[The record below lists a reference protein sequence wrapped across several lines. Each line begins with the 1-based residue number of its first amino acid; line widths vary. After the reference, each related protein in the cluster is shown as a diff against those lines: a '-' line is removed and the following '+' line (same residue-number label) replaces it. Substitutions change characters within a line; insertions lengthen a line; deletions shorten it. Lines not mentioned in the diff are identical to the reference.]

1 MKKFCL
7 ESDLDK
13 NWQFLAMASEEK
25 STKVIEFTR
34 KDFKI
39 CSKKFVARANRKGYK
54 GLLEGIE
61 PIPTRDQVK
70 CQATRGVTE
79 AQNKKKLRRD
89 YKLNELAYEYD
100 KLFRACVKRKG
111 QEQFHKVEIRK
122 GPLREY
128 DVIYREQVQQRVIAS
143 YFKQVKIRELRIWKG
158 DVRSLAGTIGE
169 MTDIY

>member
-1 MKKFCL
+1 MA
-7 ESDLDK
+7 LDE
-13 NWQFLAMASEEK
+13 QERSIRE
-25 STKVIEFTR
+25 
-34 KDFKI
+34 
-39 CSKKFVARANRKGYK
+39 RANRKGYEDLYK
-54 GLLEGIE
+54 AKD
-61 PIPTRDQVK
+61 PIPTLDQVK

-111 QEQFHKVEIRK
+111 QEQFHKVEIQK

-143 YFKQVKIRELRIWKG
+143 YFKQVKIRDLRIWKG
-158 DVRSLAGTIGE
+158 DVRSLAGTILDDGHLLIE
-169 MTDIY
+169 KGKFSRTTRN

>member
-1 MKKFCL
+1 MAL
-7 ESDLDK
+7 EEQERSIR
-13 NWQFLAMASEEK
+13 E
-25 STKVIEFTR
+25 
-34 KDFKI
+34 
-39 CSKKFVARANRKGYK
+39 RANRKGYEDIFK
-54 GLLEGIE
+54 AKE
-61 PIPTRDQVK
+61 PIPTLSQVR
-70 CQATRGVTE
+70 CQRTRAVI
-79 AQNKKKLRRD
+79 AAKKKKKLRRD

-111 QEQFHKVEIRK
+111 QEQFHKVEIQK

-158 DVRSLAGTIGE
+158 DVRSLAGMIGE